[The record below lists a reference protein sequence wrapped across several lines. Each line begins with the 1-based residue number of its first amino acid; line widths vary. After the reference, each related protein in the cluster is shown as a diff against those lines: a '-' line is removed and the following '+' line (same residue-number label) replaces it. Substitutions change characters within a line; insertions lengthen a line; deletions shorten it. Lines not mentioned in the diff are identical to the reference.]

1 MGYLNGL
8 ANEMGG
14 STNKIRKELNHLQE
28 AGYLN
33 KVKNENIVE
42 YTANTK
48 HPLYEVLRKVVMK
61 HLGLEDIVDNVLEK
75 MGNVEEIILVG
86 DYANGND
93 SGRIEIFL
101 VGKDLNM
108 EYISQLESK
117 IEKLRTDL
125 ISQEDFEK
133 LQNNAEADFV
143 NSNSSI
149 AGIAGSLATY
159 YMLYD
164 NTDLINTEIDIYRS
178 ITKEEIR
185 EVANKYLKPTQRVV
199 LEYLPKEQQ

>member
-1 MGYLNGL
+1 MLEDLITSKTRLKLLIKFFISQANMGYLNGL

-117 IEKLRTDL
+117 IEKLIKRKVSFYLASKFLSDQKH
-125 ISQEDFEK
+125 IK
-133 LQNNAEADFV
+133 LFTNKKD
-143 NSNSSI
+143 
-149 AGIAGSLATY
+149 
-159 YMLYD
+159 D
-164 NTDLINTEIDIYRS
+164 IN
-178 ITKEEIR
+178 
-185 EVANKYLKPTQRVV
+185 L
-199 LEYLPKEQQ
+199 